1 MATPQAAPGRM
12 LVTRWSQA
20 EADINAAFARS
31 SRADITPHPVLEPIS
46 SVATTEPIA
55 ALTFDDGPHPRYTP
69 KLLEILKRYD
79 TKATFFMVGKAA
91 RRYPELVKA
100 VADAGHV
107 IGNHS
112 WDHPSFPSLTRLER
126 LSQVLRCAAALS
138 PYGYTLFRPPYGH
151 QNASTNMD
159 PWVLGYQ
166 SIAWSL
172 DSKDWMGY
180 PSAWVADRLRRRL
193 KRGDIV
199 VLHEDDPA
207 SLEAVEILLRQRNE
221 QIRFVTIP
229 VLLQS
234 GIQQKKQRRRTAMH
248 IINLLVDLV
257 RLRLGC

>member
-1 MATPQAAPGRM
+1 M

-20 EADINAAFARS
+20 EGDINAAIARS
-31 SRADITPHPVLEPIS
+31 SRGDITARPVLETIS

-55 ALTFDDGPHPRYTP
+55 ALTFDDGPHPRHTP
-69 KLLEILKRYD
+69 KLLEILKRYNA
-79 TKATFFMVGKAA
+79 KATFFMVGKVAS
-91 RRYPELVKA
+91 RYPELVKA

-112 WDHPSFPSLTRLER
+112 WDHPSFPSLTRSER
-126 LSQVLRCAAALS
+126 LSQVLRCAAALN
-138 PYGYTLFRPPYGH
+138 PYGYSLFRPPYGH
-151 QNASTNMD
+151 QNASTSMD

-172 DSKDWMGY
+172 DSEDWMGY
-180 PSAWVADRLRRRL
+180 PSAWVSDRLHRRL
-193 KRGDIV
+193 QRGDIV

-207 SLEAVEILLRQRNE
+207 SLEAVERLLRQRHE
-221 QIRFVTIP
+221 QIRFVTVP

-234 GIQQKKQRRRTAMH
+234 GIPQKTQRRRTAMH